1 MSVCILKTVQAALL
15 HDTVEDTDTTE
26 EELRAVFGSEVT
38 GMRSYVTEMCSFGY
52 YHYDLHSY
60 KKYKH

>member
-1 MSVCILKTVQAALL
+1 MSACILKTVQAALL

-38 GMRSYVTEMCSFGY
+38 GKRTYVTEMCSFGY
-52 YHYDLHSY
+52 WRQT
-60 KKYKH
+60 